1 MTTVARQYGLKS
13 ELSPGMF
20 SNERLAAVRDHEGRE
35 RVLFVPDFKISGDA
49 ILVRLIEEVGDIA
62 LVRLPGELLV
72 AGWTLSVRRSQLEP
86 A

>member
-1 MTTVARQYGLKS
+1 MTTATRQYGLKS

-35 RVLFVPDFKISGDA
+35 RVLFVPDFKISGD
-49 ILVRLIEEVGDIA
+49 VRLIDEAGDIA
-62 LVRLPGELLV
+62 LVRLPGELLD
-72 AGWTLSVRRSQLEP
+72 AGWTLSVKRSQLEP